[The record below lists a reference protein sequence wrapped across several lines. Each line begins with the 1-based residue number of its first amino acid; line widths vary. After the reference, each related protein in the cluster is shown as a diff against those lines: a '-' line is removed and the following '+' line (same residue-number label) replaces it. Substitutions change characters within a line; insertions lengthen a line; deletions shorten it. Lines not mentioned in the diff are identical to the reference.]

1 MSDSET
7 PVVVREIISFCTEG
21 DIKALK
27 NHVDYLRDGGEDV
40 SALVNTATNSGQ
52 TALIAACRNGK
63 YEIVQYLVDQ
73 CGADVELKYKVG
85 TVHFDGEAVEGV
97 TPLWCAA
104 AANFLNIVRFLVKR
118 GANVNATTA
127 TNSTALRAAC
137 FDGHEEIVRFLVK
150 QGADVETP
158 NRHEHTCLMIACFR
172 GHDSIVKFLLTQG
185 ARVNRR
191 SAKGNTALHDCSESG
206 NLRCLILLLKH
217 GAIMREDEF
226 GQTPVLSGAN
236 SAYRKIVDYLCEMRT
251 SSGEFAIPIEEQ
263 AAAHELLGA
272 SFHDRQSRVQ
282 DAVASWQYAMNLRQ
296 KHLGYTK
303 RLPLARQGALHHYAW
318 SLIEPIAHNAV
329 TKEIARMKKSRERRN
344 ASLGVIDQ
352 NRLQKPPVPHPSV
365 ISSDPIWSRK
375 FQSMEQL
382 LAEQYERLLNNAC
395 NAEDSPCSNWKSSN
409 SKSANLKVS
418 YATDA
423 ILGSEPEYLRHS
435 SRHIRRPFEGLPDD
449 VPAHDMPLPVSL
461 DEYIRKYL
469 SIPED
474 QMTRWI
480 VNPNEIFDAV
490 ETELRAEEE
499 VERGPNTSKE
509 RDEVSEMI
517 RRLQRYSYATFG
529 TVREFADL
537 NELKAVQRD
546 NLALQLQPLLIR
558 LRILGPDHPDT
569 IYFLRYRGATYA
581 DAVAITQ
588 CLAFWRYAVE
598 LQRTFLE
605 PLSYVS
611 QSSFLALVE
620 LYNLILTNRYSGLR
634 AVNLHPS
641 LLLDSLQLAIDNVE
655 RGIEFSYPY
664 WNGRTPWAYTSADKE
679 ATNLHRHVTH
689 CLHFIALLSYYF
701 CSPMSRP
708 PPLHRHRL
716 AALRRSNSPGSDV
729 ETEQQSPNPVF
740 SGVFPLLDTVSAVA
754 AGLVFANVPNMNE
767 ESQASLAWSMYI
779 PSESEHSQMRSKMT
793 PELFKQFCFQVNRLI
808 RLDPRVHEGASL
820 MHLAATA
827 SRLTRFELFPLPH
840 ADLLRLLAALGADPD
855 SVDANGYRPIGR
867 ILTATHVISDAQKAD
882 LISTLVLDCGA
893 HFDASVMPISSS
905 EFEEEEEEEVE
916 DSDEIDPFADGDD
929 VAISVRSLYNSE
941 GEIESATHV
950 MVESSRIDDEASR
963 MYGENTWPWSHVC
976 RRILNLTALKPIR
989 LINLACL
996 AARAIPPSAHHL
1008 VPPHLEDF
1016 VLLHHA
1022 QPTKPIRQ
1030 QIAPHV
1036 WVSDD

>member
-1 MSDSET
+1 MPDSET
-7 PVVVREIISFCTEG
+7 LIVAREIISFCTEG
-21 DIKALK
+21 DVRALR
-27 NHVDYLRDGGEDV
+27 NHIDYLRCRGEDI
-40 SALVNTATNSGQ
+40 SALVNTATSSGQ

-63 YEIVQYLVDQ
+63 YEIVQYLIDE
-73 CGADVELKYKVG
+73 CEANVELVG

-104 AANFLNIVRFLVKR
+104 AANYLNIVRFLVKR

-272 SFHDRQSRVQ
+272 SFHDRQSRVR

-296 KHLGYTK
+296 KHFGYTK
-303 RLPLARQGALHHYAW
+303 RLPPIRKGALNHYAW

-329 TKEIARMKKSRERRN
+329 TKEIVRMKKSREHRN

-352 NRLQKPPVPHPSV
+352 NCLQKPTVPHPSA
-365 ISSDPIWSRK
+365 ISNDSIWSRK
-375 FQSMEQL
+375 FQLMEQHL
-382 LAEQYERLLNNAC
+382 TERYERLLKDTLSS
-395 NAEDSPCSNWKSSN
+395 EKFQCSNWKTSDF
-409 SKSANLKVS
+409 KSMNLKVS

-423 ILGSEPEYLRHS
+423 IFGIEPEYLRYS

-449 VPAHDMPLPVSL
+449 VPAHEMSPPVCY
-461 DEYIRKYL
+461 DEYIQKYF
-469 SIPED
+469 SVPEN
-474 QMTRWI
+474 QVNRWMAD
-480 VNPNEIFDAV
+480 PNDFFNAV
-490 ETELRAEEE
+490 ETEFRTEEE
-499 VERGPNTSKE
+499 SEGGSPTSGE
-509 RDEVSEMI
+509 RDEASEMI

-529 TVREFADL
+529 NVREFADGS
-537 NELKAVQRD
+537 ELKAVQRD
-546 NLALQLQPLLIR
+546 NFALQLQPLLIR

-588 CLAFWRYAVE
+588 CLAFWHYAVE
-598 LQRTFLE
+598 LQRSFLE

-634 AVNLHPS
+634 AVNFHPS
-641 LLLDSLQLAIDNVE
+641 LLIDSLQLVIDNIE
-655 RGIEFSYPY
+655 RGMEFSYSF

-701 CSPMSRP
+701 CSPTCQP

-716 AALRRSNSPGSDV
+716 ASLRRLNNLSSNVDG
-729 ETEQQSPNPVF
+729 EQQLQQSPNPVF
-740 SGVFPLLDTVSAVA
+740 SGVFPLLDTASGASADLA
-754 AGLVFANVPNMNE
+754 FANGPNVNE
-767 ESQASLAWSMYI
+767 ESQVSFPWSVYI
-779 PSESEHSQMRSKMT
+779 PSETEHAQMRSKMT
-793 PELFKQFCFQVNRLI
+793 PELFSQFCFQVNRLI

-820 MHLAATA
+820 MHLAATT

-840 ADLLRLLAALGADPD
+840 ADLLRLLAALGADPNA
-855 SVDANGYRPIGR
+855 VDANGYRPVGR
-867 ILTATHVISDAQKAD
+867 VLTATHVVSDTQRAG

-893 HFDASVMPISSS
+893 HFDASVMPLSSS
-905 EFEEEEEEEVE
+905 ESGGEETGSNDEV
-916 DSDEIDPFADGDD
+916 DPFADEDN
-929 VAISVRSLYNSE
+929 VAISVRSLYSSEVE
-941 GEIESATHV
+941 GELSIQPI
-950 MVESSRIDDEASR
+950 VESSRIDEEASK
-963 MYGENTWPWSHVC
+963 MYKEKNTWPWSSVC
-976 RRILNLTALKPIR
+976 RRILSLTTLKPIQHVT
-989 LINLACL
+989 LACL
-996 AARAIPPSAHHL
+996 AARAIPPSLHTL
-1008 VPPHLEDF
+1008 VPPHLDDF
-1016 VLLHHA
+1016 VRMHHA
-1022 QPTKPIRQ
+1022 QPTKPIHQR
-1030 QIAPHV
+1030 ITPLEWA
-1036 WVSDD
+1036 SDD